1 LAFARALHT
10 ATPVGVGQVLV
21 AGGASGA
28 TGFREFE
35 LCNLDGATPACATTG
50 GTLATSRCN
59 AAAALVS
66 ATQVL
71 IAGGDNCA
79 NTTALTSWDLWDS
92 TALSTTLPVSNTG
105 TNRLTVGR
113 RLFTATVVGTGKVLL
128 AGGAATPTADLFTLG
143 APSTVAPTT
152 GGMLVTRVNHTATLL
167 TSSTA
172 TTACPTAT
180 ATSSCVLIAGGNAT
194 PNSTWEVYDASSNN
208 FPINATTA
216 GNHDLATPQRSTHSA
231 AGFADGKVLLA
242 GGTDGVIALNT
253 TEVFDPAALTL
264 TFTTGVGLQ
273 LARFRAAATYAPSQ
287 NVLVLV
293 GGNAVGPSTEQ
304 VTTP

>member
-21 AGGASGA
+21 AGGASGV

-35 LCNLDGATPACATTG
+35 LCNLDGGSPSCAVTG

-59 AAAALVS
+59 AAAATVS

-71 IAGGDNCA
+71 IAGGTNCTNA
-79 NTTALTSWDLWDS
+79 TALDTWDVWDS
-92 TALSTTLPVSNTG
+92 AAPTTPVSNTG
-105 TNRLTVGR
+105 GNKLSIGR

-128 AGGAATPTADLFTLG
+128 AGGSATATADLFTLG
-143 APSTVAPTT
+143 TPSTVAPTT

-167 TSSTA
+167 TAVS
-172 TTACPTAT
+172 TACPNAAT
-180 ATSSCVLIAGGNAT
+180 APCVLIAGGNAT
-194 PNSTWEVYDASSNN
+194 PNSTWEVYDASTNN

-216 GNHDLATPQRSTHSA
+216 GNHDLVTPQRSMHSA
-231 AGFADGKVLLA
+231 AAFADGKVLLA
-242 GGTDGVIALNT
+242 GGTDGSIALNT
-253 TEVFDPAALTL
+253 TEVFDPAAGTL
-264 TFTTGVGLQ
+264 TFSLGVGLQ
-273 LARFRAAATYAPSQ
+273 LARFRTAAAYAPLQ

-293 GGNAVGPSTEQ
+293 GGNTVGPSTEQ